1 MSRLQLYVLGLLTLM
16 LFPIPTLLWYL
27 FYLKKSFHD
36 FLSLP
41 TFQFQPISIGLGF
54 GIGYALIV
62 IFILSK
68 PYFDEMPLKTTRLL
82 KGTKLYWIDAL
93 FLSLCAG
100 IGEEYLFR
108 LGIQYYLG
116 PLVTSIIFIALHGYF
131 NLKNMITLSYGLLLL
146 PFILGIAY
154 GLNYFG
160 FWFCV
165 SAHFAYN
172 LILFS
177 DYIRKQSKKI
187 NA

>member
-1 MSRLQLYVLGLLTLM
+1 MSRLQLYVIGLLTLF

-27 FYLKKSFHD
+27 FYLKKSFLD
-36 FLSLP
+36 FLCLP
-41 TFQFQPISIGLGF
+41 TFKFQPITIGLVF
-54 GIGYALIV
+54 GIGYALMV
-62 IFILSK
+62 IFLLSK
-68 PYFDEMPLKTTRLL
+68 PYFNEMPLKTTRLL
-82 KGTKLYWIDAL
+82 KGTKIYWIDAL

-116 PLVTSIIFIALHGYF
+116 PIVTSIFFIALHGYF
-131 NLKNMITLSYGLLLL
+131 NLKNTTTFSYGLLLL

-154 GLNYFG
+154 GLNFLG

-172 LILFS
+172 LVLFS
-177 DYIRKQSKKI
+177 DHIRKQSTPT